1 MHAANVRRSLFLE
14 KHQGLTRTFLLM
26 ILFEGKTRNLGG
38 DCWHCFLSLWELVWN
53 CTKDVNFEGKF
64 NSTRFFDYVHLSFSS
79 KAFCMYVCIFS
90 PRVMSDSLRPHGLQH
105 ARPPWPSPS
114 PGVCPSSC
122 PLNRWCYPAIASS
135 VTLFSSAFNLSQ
147 HQGLFQWVSC
157 LHQWPKYWS
166 FSISPSNE
174 YSGLISFR
182 IDWLDLLAVQRTL
195 KSLLQHHSLK
205 ASILWCS
212 AFFMV
217 QLSHAWLLERP

>member
-26 ILFEGKTRNLGG
+26 KLFEGKTRNLGG

-122 PLNRWCYPAIASS
+122 PLNRWCYPAVSDA
-135 VTLFSSAFNLSQ
+135 LFSLYP
-147 HQGLFQWVSC
+147 LFWGTTILFSTVAIPFYISTNTVEKFQFLHILTNTCYFLFDSGHPNGCEVVSYC
-157 LHQWPKYWS
+157 SFDLH
-166 FSISPSNE
+166 F
-174 YSGLISFR
+174 
-182 IDWLDLLAVQRTL
+182 LD
-195 KSLLQHHSLK
+195 
-205 ASILWCS
+205 
-212 AFFMV
+212 
-217 QLSHAWLLERP
+217 